1 MIIEEGNK
9 VKIAVYG
16 SLRLNE
22 YNYKAFVNYYGED
35 NMKYIKTITSKGF
48 DLIDLGSYPGIKM
61 SKNSNAEVVFDI
73 MECSSECYR
82 DIENMELGAGYSR
95 IIIRDEDNNSYIA
108 FLYDYPGS
116 DKIVESG
123 DWSKYLREVKSIK
136 YVINK

>member
-1 MIIEEGNK
+1 MIIQEDK

-22 YNYKAFVNYYGED
+22 YNYNAFVRYHGED

-48 DLIDLGSYPGIKM
+48 DLIDLGSYPGIKV
-61 SKNSNAEVVFDI
+61 SQNPDASVVFDI
-73 MECSSECYR
+73 MECSNECYR
-82 DIENMELGAGYSR
+82 DIEGMELGAGYSK
-95 IIIRDEDNNSYIA
+95 IIIRDEDNNDGYIA

-116 DKIVESG
+116 DVIVESG
-123 DWSKYLREVKSIK
+123 DWSKYLKEVKSIK